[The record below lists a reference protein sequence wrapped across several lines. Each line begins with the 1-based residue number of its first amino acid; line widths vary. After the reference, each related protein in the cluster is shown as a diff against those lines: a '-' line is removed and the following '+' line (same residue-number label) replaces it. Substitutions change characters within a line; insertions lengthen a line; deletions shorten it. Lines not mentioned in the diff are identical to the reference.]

1 MTRKRTKRRVITPL
15 PPRGLRP
22 KLDRGQ
28 IRDLALAH
36 IGNLDAIAKGSADEQ
51 LLWDVAGQTLT
62 WSRVAERLGAGMPEM
77 HEQLLL
83 CARLVE
89 RYGRTGRVVF
99 TGEDYQL
106 AKDGLSVMD
115 QLAELVDL
123 PTAIEA
129 ADWSEA
135 QTNALAAS
143 CTGGRLTTH
152 MLERL
157 AA

>member
-1 MTRKRTKRRVITPL
+1 MTRPKPRQPRPAL

-22 KLDRGQ
+22 KLSRDQ
-28 IRDLALAH
+28 IIDLGLAH

-51 LLWDVAGQTLT
+51 MLWDVAGQTLT

-89 RYGRTGRVVF
+89 RYGRTGRVAF
-99 TGEDYQL
+99 TGTDYQL
-106 AKDGLSVMD
+106 AKAGLAVMD
-115 QLAELVDL
+115 QLAEIVDV

-129 ADWSEA
+129 AAWSEA
-135 QTNALAAS
+135 MIYGLSSS
-143 CTGGRLTTH
+143 CGAGRITAKQF
-152 MLERL
+152 ERL